1 MKHNPCTIAI
11 LALTALSSCTYTIT
25 QVQTKGV
32 ATDVVD
38 DTNTPTA
45 DVDASLSVPTSVI
58 P

>member
-1 MKHNPCTIAI
+1 MRKYIWLIP
-11 LALTALSSCTYTIT
+11 LLLTSCTYTIT

-38 DTNTPTA
+38 DTDTP
-45 DVDASLSVPTSVI
+45 DVDASLSVPASVL

>member
-1 MKHNPCTIAI
+1 MKHNSWTIAI

-38 DTNTPTA
+38 DTDTP
-45 DVDASLSVPTSVI
+45 DVDASLSVPMVEK
-58 P
+58 